1 MALPFGIDAFSFIPA
16 LGAAGL
22 SFKNWLGLR
31 QGAVIQANNIVSYGL
46 WGISY
51 EGKTNKGLIIPITF
65 SNNGTKSG
73 MVTDIAIKFKSS
85 SGTKDLRIRRK
96 IELKGIPVDKLKSM
110 TYQDYRKNGMLE
122 LNPFFP
128 ISVGSKEDESV
139 ILDCLDLE
147 NMIPL
152 DEETM
157 CSITVY
163 YGFNK
168 STTITF
174 PFNIS
179 RDNFEKSTESILWL
193 RN

>member
-1 MALPFGIDAFSFIPA
+1 MSLPFGIDAFSFIPA

-65 SNNGTKSG
+65 SNDGTKSG
-73 MVTDIAIKFKSS
+73 MVKDIAIKFKTST
-85 SGTKDLRIRRK
+85 GTKDLNIRRK
-96 IELKGIPVDKLKSM
+96 IFLKDIPVDSLKAM
-110 TYQDYRKNGMLE
+110 TYQDYRKNGMAE
-122 LNPFFP
+122 INPFFP
-128 ISVGSKEDESV
+128 ISVRSKEDESV
-139 ILDCLDLE
+139 ILDCLDID
-147 NMIPL
+147 NVIPL
-152 DEETM
+152 DEETK

-168 STTITF
+168 STTVEF
-174 PFNIS
+174 PFRLS
-179 RDNFEKSTESILWL
+179 KDNFDKSTEGIQWL